1 LFYTDGLIDAA
12 NFDGQL
18 WGRER
23 MLNAA
28 KKFSTASAEQ
38 MVKNI
43 LADRRKFV
51 GLAGQIDDTSIII
64 VKV

>member
-1 LFYTDGLIDAA
+1 
-12 NFDGQL
+12 
-18 WGRER
+18 

-43 LADRRKFV
+43 LAERRKFV
-51 GLAGQIDDTSIII
+51 GLARQIDDTSII
-64 VKV
+64 VARV